1 MASKTFRE
9 LLAAAGLSQA
19 GFARMAG
26 VDARTVNRWKDDA
39 PKWALVIAEQHIE
52 LAGLRRKD
60 AVNESL
66 HVNSPTIGRG
76 MGYDFDGAGR

>member
-26 VDARTVNRWKDDA
+26 VDIRTVSRWKDNA
-39 PKWALVIAEQHIE
+39 PKWALLVSEQYLE
-52 LAGLRRKD
+52 LLELRRKD
-60 AVNESL
+60 AVNRAL
-66 HVNSPTIGRG
+66 CVDSPTIGRD
-76 MGYDFDGAGR
+76 MGYDIAGTTC